1 MMTFR
6 TMTLAGAGLA
16 ALAMSGCGQK
26 PAPAGEREGAAQAAV
41 QSMRVV
47 RVAMRDLSEDMI
59 ATGRLVV
66 REEAAV
72 SSELMG
78 YRVQEVLVD
87 EGDWVKQGQAL
98 ARMDDTLLR
107 AQIAQA
113 EASLAQQKASAEF
126 KRSQFE
132 RAQNLEAAGAF
143 SKELLEQ
150 RRMEVMSADAS
161 VLAASALVQE
171 MRAREARMVLRAPVA
186 GQVLQRTLR
195 PGDISSVGG
204 ATPYFR
210 IARQGLVE
218 LDAEMPGASLDQLAV
233 GEEAAVVL
241 PSGKSVLGKVRFVSP
256 RLEASTGLG
265 RARIELPYDPD
276 LRPGGFAEATFKGVA
291 QSALT
296 VPVSAI
302 RYEAGGPSVM
312 AVGDGGKVS
321 KVGVRLGRRMGEY
334 IQLLEGPASDTM
346 VLATGSAFTLDGD
359 VVLPVEETASQQ
371 GSAR

>member
-1 MMTFR
+1 MTYR
-6 TMTLAGAGLA
+6 MITIAGVGLA
-16 ALAMSGCGQK
+16 ALSLSACGQK

-41 QSMRVV
+41 QTMRVV
-47 RVAMRDLSEDMI
+47 RVAMRDVSEDMM

-78 YRVQEVLVD
+78 YRVQAVLVD
-87 EGDWVKQGQAL
+87 EGDWVKQGQPL

-126 KRSQFE
+126 KRSQFD
-132 RAQNLEAAGAF
+132 RAQSLEAAGAF

-150 RRMEVMSADAS
+150 RRMEVMSAEAS
-161 VLAASALVQE
+161 VLAASAMVQE

-186 GQVLQRTLR
+186 GQILQRSLR

-210 IARQGLVE
+210 IARGGLVE
-218 LDAEMPGASLDQLAV
+218 LDAEMPGISLAQIDIGEVARVQL
-233 GEEAAVVL
+233 
-241 PSGKSVLGKVRFVSP
+241 PTGKTIEGKVRFVSP
-256 RLEASTGLG
+256 RLEAATGLG
-265 RARIELPYDPD
+265 RARIELPYDAD
-276 LRPGGFAEATFKGVA
+276 LRPGGFAEATFKGVV
-291 QSALT
+291 QSSLT

-312 AVGDGGKVS
+312 VVGEGGKVS
-321 KVGVRLGRRMGEY
+321 KVGVSLGRRMGEF
-334 IQLLEGPASDTM
+334 IQLLDGPEGGAM
-346 VLATGSAFTLDGD
+346 VLATGSAFTLEGD
-359 VVLPVEETASQQ
+359 VVMPLEEA
-371 GSAR
+371 GSDEGAGQ